1 MPVLHPRMTF
11 KVIAPQDPTEAVSG
25 SNTAS
30 TPTMLT
36 AGWAVTDAGGG
47 SFLSLYFPQ
56 LTFNPYKQEEANSS
70 THQETL
76 FEALVMGWMTP
87 C

>member
-1 MPVLHPRMTF
+1 MTF
-11 KVIAPQDPTEAVSG
+11 KVIAPQDPTEAVSD

-56 LTFNPYKQEEANSS
+56 LTFNLCKQEANSS

-87 C
+87 Y